1 MGQRLLERRLRLAS
15 DKLRDVRL
23 ELRVIDDQLG
33 ALIDDA
39 DDLAIRALV
48 SETPATGFEHRDAQ
62 AHVDVMRLHRGRL
75 VASVVELET
84 TIDTLLDQM
93 KDKTE

>member
-1 MGQRLLERRLRLAS
+1 MGQRLLQRRLRLTS

-23 ELRVIDDQLG
+23 ELRVIEDQLE
-33 ALIDDA
+33 ALVDDA

-48 SETPATGFEHRDAQ
+48 AETPATSFEHRDAQ
-62 AHVDVMRLHRGRL
+62 SHVDVMRQHRGKL
-75 VASVVELET
+75 IVAVGELET

-93 KDKTE
+93 KDSTK

>member
-1 MGQRLLERRLRLAS
+1 MGQRLLERRLRLTS

-23 ELRVIDDQLG
+23 ELRAIEDQLV
-33 ALIDDA
+33 ALADDA

-48 SETPATGFEHRDAQ
+48 AETPATGFEHRDAQ
-62 AHVDVMRLHRGRL
+62 AHVDVMRQHRAKLTR
-75 VASVVELET
+75 AIAELET

-93 KDKTE
+93 KDKSK